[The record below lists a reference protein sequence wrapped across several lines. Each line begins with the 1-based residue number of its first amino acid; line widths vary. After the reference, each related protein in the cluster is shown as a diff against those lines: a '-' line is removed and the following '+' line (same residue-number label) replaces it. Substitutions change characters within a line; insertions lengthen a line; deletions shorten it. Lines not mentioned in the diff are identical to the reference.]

1 LEESAGKSFGERRM
15 VNERGEIW
23 WADLPAPIGSS
34 PGYQRP
40 IVITQANFLSK
51 TDINTVIGAVITTK
65 LKLAEMPGNVLI
77 EKNQSGLPK
86 DSVVNVTQ
94 IVTIDKTQLL
104 EFVGTLSERKM
115 EQIDKG
121 LRLVLSL

>member
-1 LEESAGKSFGERRM
+1 M
-15 VNERGEIW
+15 VVERGEIW
-23 WADLPAPIGSS
+23 WADLPEPRGSS
-34 PGYQRP
+34 PVYERP
-40 IVITQANFLSK
+40 IVITQADFLSK
-51 TDINTVIGAVITTK
+51 TAINTVIGVLITTN
-65 LKLAEMPGNVLI
+65 LDLAEMPGNVLI
-77 EKNQSGLPK
+77 EKRQSGLSK

-115 EQIDKG
+115 EQIDEG